1 MKLSCVPRDVTG
13 TGVSRRLRSND
24 FIPGV
29 IYGRA
34 VNPLNISINKKDL
47 VKAIKEN
54 GENALL
60 DIELQ
65 GKSYYTMI
73 KDVQRDYVKD
83 IILHVDF
90 QQISKT
96 QKVQV
101 LIPIHLL
108 NTSVVQN
115 EGALVHQMDQLSI
128 ECIPDQ
134 IPKSITLDVSE
145 LKVGHGLTVEQI
157 QVDEGIKIL
166 NDKDEVI
173 VSLSPLRVSEETEE
187 ESEDAENA
195 EPVVI
200 GSENKEE

>member
-1 MKLSCVPRDVTG
+1 
-13 TGVSRRLRSND
+13 
-24 FIPGV
+24 
-29 IYGRA
+29 
-34 VNPLNISINKKDL
+34 
-47 VKAIKEN
+47 
-54 GENALL
+54 
-60 DIELQ
+60 
-65 GKSYYTMI
+65 
-73 KDVQRDYVKD
+73 
-83 IILHVDF
+83 
-90 QQISKT
+90 
-96 QKVQV
+96 
-101 LIPIHLL
+101 
-108 NTSVVQN
+108 
-115 EGALVHQMDQLSI
+115 MDQLSI